1 LRILQ
6 ISSARALGGGER
18 HLTDLINGLV
28 ARGHEVFAAVR
39 PASPLIAELRNL
51 PAQNITTLPLRNA
64 LDAMSAGALSK
75 FVRNHDVQIVH
86 AHMARDYPLAAYAA
100 RRNRGCRLIVTR
112 HVLFPMNRLHY
123 LTLSHA
129 ARVIAVS
136 EAVREILAAQKLIP
150 SKRIVIIPNGIEVTR
165 FDHTERSEA
174 IGFRQRWNIAEDS
187 PLIGSVGELT
197 PLKGHAEFLEAAAQ
211 VSRSFPNATFLIA
224 GMDAG
229 AGTPTLKALKAQ
241 IDKLGLAGQTR
252 VLGWVENLAALYA
265 ALDIFVSASHT
276 ESFGLSIAEAM
287 ASETPVIASE
297 TMGAA
302 EIIEREKS
310 GLLVPI
316 DNVAELTSNI
326 TRLLNNKD
334 ERRRL
339 AAAGAER
346 IRKKFSLDR
355 MVGATEQLY
364 EEVTSQ

>member
-1 LRILQ
+1 M
-6 ISSARALGGGER
+6 SARAL
-18 HLTDLINGLV
+18 
-28 ARGHEVFAAVR
+28 A
-39 PASPLIAELRNL
+39 
-51 PAQNITTLPLRNA
+51 
-64 LDAMSAGALSK
+64 K
-75 FVRNHDVQIVH
+75 FVRDHAVQIVH
-86 AHMARDYPLAAYAA
+86 AHMARDYPLAAYAT

-136 EAVREILAAQKLIP
+136 EAVREILTAQKLIS
-150 SKRIVIIPNGIEVTR
+150 SKRIVVIPNGIEVTR

-174 IGFRQRWNIAEDS
+174 VNFRRQWNIAEDS
-187 PLIGSVGELT
+187 LLIGSVGELT

-211 VSRSFPNATFLIA
+211 VSKMFPNATFLIA
-224 GMDAG
+224 GMDSAAG
-229 AGTPTLKALKAQ
+229 APTLKAVKAQ
-241 IDKLGLAGQTR
+241 IDKLGLADKTR
-252 VLGWVENLAALYA
+252 LLGWVENLAALYA

-276 ESFGLSIAEAM
+276 ESFGLVIAEAM
-287 ASETPVIASE
+287 ASGTPVIATE

-326 TRLLNNKD
+326 TRLLNDQD

-346 IRKKFSLDR
+346 IRKKFDLDR

-364 EEVTSQ
+364 EEVIS